1 MWVLMLD
8 ENAYVNYHLLIV
20 KCTGHA
26 KEWPAKNG
34 DDDVMMTTTIQWY
47 IICRHSLIQNFDAL
61 ATENGGIEIMPT
73 QPVTFEADG

>member
-1 MWVLMLD
+1 MLVLMLD

-34 DDDVMMTTTIQWY
+34 DDDVNDDDNYTMI
-47 IICRHSLIQNFDAL
+47 HNL
-61 ATENGGIEIMPT
+61 
-73 QPVTFEADG
+73 